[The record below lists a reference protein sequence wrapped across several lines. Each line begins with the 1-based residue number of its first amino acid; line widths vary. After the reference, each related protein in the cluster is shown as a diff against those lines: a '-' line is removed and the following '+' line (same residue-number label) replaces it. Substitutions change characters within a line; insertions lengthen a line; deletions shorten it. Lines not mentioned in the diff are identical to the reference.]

1 MQLTVP
7 DIEMCRVI
15 VMNTTVTLEV
25 PEEVMQSARD
35 VAERTQ
41 RTLEDVL
48 REWLDRSA
56 MQIPVEQLSD
66 DQVLRLTEMELD
78 AQQQS
83 ELSDLL
89 AKNREET
96 LSLVEQRHLDELMQL
111 YRQGLRRKAEALKVA
126 VDRKLIPPLDEE

>member
-1 MQLTVP
+1 
-7 DIEMCRVI
+7 
-15 VMNTTVTLEV
+15 MNTTVTLEV
-25 PEEVMQSARD
+25 PEEVMLSARD
-35 VAERTQ
+35 VAKRTH

-56 MQIPVEQLSD
+56 MQVPVEQLSD
-66 DQVLRLTEMELD
+66 DQVLRLAQMELD

-83 ELSDLL
+83 RLSDLL

-96 LSLVEQRHLDELMQL
+96 LSLAEQRHLDELMQL

>member
-1 MQLTVP
+1 
-7 DIEMCRVI
+7 
-15 VMNTTVTLEV
+15 MNTTVTLEV

-35 VAERTQ
+35 VAKRTH

-66 DQVLRLTEMELD
+66 DQVLRLAQMELD

-83 ELSDLL
+83 RLSDLL

-126 VDRKLIPPLDEE
+126 VERKLIPPLDEE

>member
-1 MQLTVP
+1 
-7 DIEMCRVI
+7 
-15 VMNTTVTLEV
+15 MNTTITLEV
-25 PEEVMQSARD
+25 PEEVMRSARD
-35 VAERTQ
+35 VAKRTH

-66 DQVLRLTEMELD
+66 EQVLRLTQMELN

-83 ELSDLL
+83 RLSDLL

-96 LSLVEQRHLDELMQL
+96 LSLVEQGHLDELMQL
-111 YRQGLRRKAEALKVA
+111 YRQGLRRKAEAMKVA
-126 VDRKLIPPLDEE
+126 VDRKLIPSLDEE

>member
-1 MQLTVP
+1 
-7 DIEMCRVI
+7 
-15 VMNTTVTLEV
+15 MNTTVTLEV
-25 PEEVMQSARD
+25 PEEVMVSARD
-35 VAERTQ
+35 VAKRTQ

-56 MQIPVEQLSD
+56 MQVPVEQLSD
-66 DQVLRLTEMELD
+66 DQVLRLAQMELD

-83 ELSDLL
+83 RLSDLL

-96 LSLVEQRHLDELMQL
+96 LSLAEQRHLDELMQL

-126 VDRKLIPPLDEE
+126 VERKLIPPLDEE